1 MHADSYFVLWTRLKE
16 TRQILYHNKRPIFV
30 CFVLYYTVCYII
42 IFFAFLF
49 YAFVR
54 FFFIFLRCGFAK
66 FARQSNRCDDSSE
79 TKEQDVFSSH
89 LLCVH
94 VVSHDTVH
102 RKYNF
107 ARPC

>member
-1 MHADSYFVLWTRLKE
+1 MLCYNTLCIFVLHICTLL
-16 TRQILYHNKRPIFV
+16 LYFSS
-30 CFVLYYTVCYII
+30 LW
-42 IFFAFLF
+42 L
-49 YAFVR
+49 
-54 FFFIFLRCGFAK
+54 CG

>member
-1 MHADSYFVLWTRLKE
+1 MQIH
-16 TRQILYHNKRPIFV
+16 ILYYEHDWKKRDKYYIITNVLFLY
-30 CFVLYYTVCYII
+30 VLYYII

-54 FFFIFLRCGFAK
+54 FFFIFLRCAFAK
-66 FARQSNRCDDSSE
+66 FALQSNRCDGSSE